1 MSPDICGGI
10 IRDVKGVISSP
21 NFPFFYPKNQTCV
34 WRIIAPA
41 HHTLKLT
48 FLDINLP
55 GLRRCKITDHVKIDD
70 VFRNWNDTSV
80 QSKWG
85 SQDGTDSRFHFI
97 SLFSLSS
104 DTEIGTYCGMT
115 IPDPIETA
123 TNEAVITFQSDNF
136 EYAVYKGFSMSFS
149 AGKEST
155 NVRLIYRSRGNTNAK
170 L

>member
-1 MSPDICGGI
+1 MRES
-10 IRDVKGVISSP
+10 
-21 NFPFFYPKNQTCV
+21 
-34 WRIIAPA
+34 
-41 HHTLKLT
+41 
-48 FLDINLP
+48 
-55 GLRRCKITDHVKIDD
+55 
-70 VFRNWNDTSV
+70 
-80 QSKWG
+80 
-85 SQDGTDSRFHFI
+85 DGTDSKFHFI

-104 DTEIGTYCGMT
+104 SETEIGTYCGMT

-155 NVRLIYRSRGNTNAK
+155 NARLIYRSRGNTNAK